1 MTTTASNMEL
11 CFMSIDELGRQ
22 IRSKEVS
29 PIEVTEAVLE
39 RIQQHNE
46 EMRVY
51 ITVTAAI
58 ALEQAKKAD
67 EEIRAGNYIGP
78 MHGIPVSLKDNISTK
93 GIRTSCASMV
103 APDWVP
109 DEDATVY
116 ARLRKAGAVLVG
128 KANLNEYAFS
138 MNPSFPPPLNPW
150 NYGCTPAGSSSGS
163 GVGVAAGMVHG
174 SIGSD
179 TGGSGRAP
187 ANVNGVVGLKA
198 TYGRVSRWGVFP
210 LSYSLDH
217 TTMMT
222 RTVLDS
228 AIMLQATAGHDPQDE
243 NSSKEASPNFSDKIG
258 QDIKG
263 MRIGLAK
270 GFTYEDVDPDVTS
283 AIQAAA
289 DVFRSLGA
297 EVKELELPYVKHCL
311 NTYAA
316 TMNPEAATIHY
327 HNLREH
333 PEKLGQG
340 ALVRLDLGNVIPATA
355 YVHAQRVRK
364 LMRDG
369 YKEIFKSFDA
379 IISPG
384 SPTRTG
390 KVGVETTVVDGREV
404 NNRELQDGYTN
415 TYSLTGLPAMV
426 LPGGFSSEDTP
437 IGLQVAGKWFDEA
450 TMLKVAYAYEKATD
464 WHLRRPPNPGK

>member
-1 MTTTASNMEL
+1 MSTSVGQLEL
-11 CFMSIDELGRQ
+11 CFMSIDEIGKR

-29 PIEVTEAVLE
+29 PVEVTQAVLE
-39 RIQQHNE
+39 RIQRNND

-51 ITVTAAI
+51 ITVTADI
-58 ALEQAKKAD
+58 ALEQAKEAEK
-67 EEIRAGNYIGP
+67 EIGAGNYRGP

-93 GIRTSCASMV
+93 SIRTSCASLV

-116 ARLRKAGAVLVG
+116 ARLREAGAVLVG

-150 NYGCTPAGSSSGS
+150 NYECTPAGSSSGS
-163 GVGVAAGMVHG
+163 GVGVATGLVHG

-198 TYGRVSRWGVFP
+198 TYGRVSRWGIFP

-217 TTMMT
+217 ATMMT

-228 AIMLQATAGHDPQDE
+228 AIMLQATAGHDPRDE
-243 NSSKEASPNFSDKIG
+243 NSSMEVVPNFSEKIG
-258 QDIKG
+258 QDVKG
-263 MRIGLAK
+263 LRIGLAR
-270 GFTYEDVDPDVTS
+270 GFTYEDMDPDVMS
-283 AIQAAA
+283 VIHKAA

-297 EVKELELPYVKHCL
+297 EVKELDLPYVKQCL

-327 HNLREH
+327 HNLRNS
-333 PEKLGQG
+333 PEKLGQT
-340 ALVRLDLGNVIPATA
+340 ARFRLDLGNVIPATA
-355 YVHAQRVRK
+355 YIHAQRVRK

-369 YKEIFKSFDA
+369 YREIFKSFDA
-379 IISPG
+379 IIGPA

-390 KVGVETTVVDGREV
+390 KVGADTTVVNGREV
-404 NNRELQDGYTN
+404 NNREVQDGYTN
-415 TYSLTGLPAMV
+415 SYSLTGLPAMV
-426 LPGGFSSEDTP
+426 LRGGFSSEDTP
-437 IGLQVAGKWFDEA
+437 IGLQVASNWFDEA
-450 TMLKVAYAYEKATD
+450 TMLQVAHAYEQATD
-464 WHLRRPPNPGK
+464 WHLRRPPNPRE